1 MEVMLLISI
10 VTIAVVVIIAAVV
23 VRKFSNGGVDR
34 NVLLQENDSLKRTIV
49 ERDSRIEAQ
58 NQEISRLVS
67 ERDVQRT
74 VAEGL
79 GQQLAARTEEYKE
92 QLAALSATC
101 DERVRVAK
109 EEAQRVLEH
118 QVSELKSSYEQQL
131 RQIKESSEHL
141 LEQVREMNKA
151 QVEGQLKLI
160 QEQMQTTSERV
171 LKSRQEE
178 LDARNMESVSKI
190 VDPLRDSLK
199 RMNEALDSTKR
210 EHQES
215 LTRLDATIRENMRQS
230 SELEQTAERLANAL
244 TGEVK
249 VQGNFGEMRLRKLL
263 EDMGLEDGVHYTTQK
278 ALKDQYGSRIKS
290 DEDKGLI
297 PDFIL
302 HFPNNRDV
310 IVDSKVV
317 LTDYERYMNS
327 ADVDEKSKYLAAH
340 IKALRSQVDLLHKKD
355 YTFYLNSN
363 YAKLDFVIMYVF
375 HESALSLALMN
386 DTSLWSYAYNKN
398 VLIMGPQ
405 TMYMNL
411 RVLELMWVQMRQ
423 LTKQDEIIAQANL
436 IVERTQLF
444 ASRLAATEK
453 SMQKVLDDFRDLK
466 VSTADGGRSI
476 ITSAKKLILLGAK
489 QQKGKDKADLT
500 QIFVDDDKSL
510 LFEKSEV
517 MGGDDIVN
525 QSDMESNG
533 DSED

>member
-1 MEVMLLISI
+1 MIESIFFASVIVAVIVGVFLNRLFSKTSGDNKLLTDEI
-10 VTIAVVVIIAAVV
+10 
-23 VRKFSNGGVDR
+23 
-34 NVLLQENDSLKRTIV
+34 ESLKRTIE
-49 ERDSRIEAQ
+49 ERNVRIEHQ
-58 NQEISRLVS
+58 NQEISRLVA
-67 ERDVQRT
+67 ERDVERER
-74 VAEGL
+74 VGNL
-79 GQQLAARTEEYKE
+79 RQQLDKSAE
-92 QLAALSATC
+92 QLVET
-101 DERVRVAK
+101 K
-109 EEAQRVLEH
+109 QEAQKLLE
-118 QVSELKSSYEQQL
+118 QRLIELKNFYEQQL
-131 RQIKESSEHL
+131 RQIKESSEQL

-178 LDARNMESVSKI
+178 LDARNVESVSKI

-263 EDMGLEDGVHYTTQK
+263 EDMGLEDGLHYTTQR
-278 ALKDQYGSRIKS
+278 ALKDKYGNKIKS

-317 LTDYERYMNS
+317 LTDYERYMN
-327 ADVDEKSKYLAAH
+327 ATDAEEKSKYLAAH
-340 IKALRSQVDLLHKKD
+340 IKALRTQVDLLHKKD

-386 DTSLWSYAYNKN
+386 DTSLWSYAYHKN

-453 SMQKVLDDFRDLK
+453 SMQKVIDDFKDLK
-466 VSTADGGRSI
+466 TSTADGGRSI
-476 ITSAKKLILLGAK
+476 ITPAKKLVQLGAK

-500 QIFVDDDKSL
+500 QIFVDDDKTL
-510 LFEKSEV
+510 IFERSEEV
-517 MGGDDIVN
+517 DIVDS
-525 QSDMESNG
+525 QPEGESEMDSME
-533 DSED
+533 